1 MTDGLLRMVDS
12 SQNQTVPLPQTDWQP
27 ASVCTIMITMSA
39 LLILLII
46 TILIIIGSGL
56 AFLRMFS
63 QKQIGKPVESDGEP
77 MPPAKPA
84 KTHGFQWSYVLLPL
98 AILLISIIIAV
109 YFYGKLPDEVV
120 YSFKPDEWLSRN
132 AIMLWVLIP
141 QALLTL
147 LAIVIVWGTT
157 RLNALFKQ
165 IETSGIKIDTIL
177 MIMSNMVAIP
187 QLILGFAML
196 NIFSYNAFQT
206 RISSLWAFVLAII
219 VVGTVFLGIFFI
231 GTIRKIW
238 GASK

>member
-1 MTDGLLRMVDS
+1 MTDGLLWMVDFN
-12 SQNQTVPLPQTDWQP
+12 QNQTVPLPQTDWQP

-46 TILIIIGSGL
+46 TILFVIGSVL
-56 AFLRMFS
+56 AFLWMFS
-63 QKQIGKPVESDGEP
+63 QKQIGNPVKSDGEP

-84 KTHGFQWSYVLLPL
+84 KIHGFRWSYALLPL

-120 YSFKPDEWLSRN
+120 YNFKPDEWLSRN
-132 AIMLWVLIP
+132 TVMLWALIP
-141 QALLTL
+141 QALLAL
-147 LAIVIVWGTT
+147 LAIVIAWGTA

-219 VVGTVFLGIFFI
+219 VMGIVFLDIFFI
-231 GTIRKIW
+231 RTIRKVW